1 MTDASGWRP
10 EDSDGGTRG
19 QDARGSEPRGGEAK
33 GQDPGPGE
41 TGTSGGGVGL
51 GARILDLLRGIS
63 GSVRRDDD
71 LRASLEGLLDEHEAA
86 NGSAA
91 DYGEAELIR
100 NALTVG
106 SKDLYDVMVPRAD
119 IKAIDAG
126 STLSETVRE
135 LREAA
140 HSRMPVYR
148 DSLDDVVGMLHIKD
162 IMQHWGRDEAS
173 FEMSKV
179 LRRVLYA
186 PPSMRVLDLLLEMRA
201 TRVHMAMVVDEYGGV
216 DGLVTIEDLVEQVV
230 GEIEDEH
237 DKVARPMIV
246 ERADGTL
253 DVDARTELEELEQR
267 LGLDLLDD
275 DRDEDV
281 DTVGGLIFELSGR
294 VPQRGEMVEHETGLQ
309 FEILDADPR
318 KIKRVRISG
327 DALVG
332 SGQASAAAP

>member
-1 MTDASGWRP
+1 MTDASGWSPGGKDEETGANGARP
-10 EDSDGGTRG
+10 
-19 QDARGSEPRGGEAK
+19 GEA
-33 GQDPGPGE
+33 GQGDGRAGEPGYE
-41 TGTSGGGVGL
+41 SGGGAGL
-51 GARILDLLRGIS
+51 GARILELLRGVS
-63 GSVRRDDD
+63 GSVRRDED
-71 LRASLEGLLDEHEAA
+71 LRRSLEGLLDESETGSA
-86 NGSAA
+86 NAA

-119 IKAIDAG
+119 IRAIDAG
-126 STLSETVRE
+126 SSLSETVAE

-148 DSLDDVVGMLHIKD
+148 DSLDDVIGMLHIKD
-162 IMQHWGRDEAS
+162 MLQYWGREDAT
-173 FEMSKV
+173 FDMSKV
-179 LRRVLYA
+179 VRRVLYA

-246 ERADGTL
+246 ERPDGSL
-253 DVDARTELEELEQR
+253 DVDARTELEELEDR
-267 LGLDLLDD
+267 VGLDLLDD

-294 VPQRGEMVEHETGLQ
+294 VPQRGEVVEHDSGLR

-318 KIKRVRISG
+318 KIKRVRLTGEGLAVAGRPDISAG
-327 DALVG
+327 GGA
-332 SGQASAAAP
+332 

>member
-10 EDSDGGTRG
+10 GGTDDETG
-19 QDARGSEPRGGEAK
+19 ANGARPGEA
-33 GQDPGPGE
+33 GQGDGRAGE
-41 TGTSGGGVGL
+41 PEYESGGGAGL
-51 GARILDLLRGIS
+51 GARILELLRGVS
-63 GSVRRDDD
+63 GSVRRDED
-71 LRASLEGLLDEHEAA
+71 LRRSLEGLLDDSEAGAA
-86 NGSAA
+86 NAA

-119 IKAIDAG
+119 IRAIDAG
-126 STLSETVRE
+126 SSLSETVAE

-148 DSLDDVVGMLHIKD
+148 DSLDDVIGMLHIKD
-162 IMQHWGRDEAS
+162 MLQYWGREDAT
-173 FEMSKV
+173 FDMSKV
-179 LRRVLYA
+179 VRRVLYA

-246 ERADGTL
+246 ERPDGSL
-253 DVDARTELEELEQR
+253 DVDARTELEVLEDR
-267 LGLDLLDD
+267 VGLDLLDD

-294 VPQRGEMVEHETGLQ
+294 VPQRGEVVEHDSGLR

-318 KIKRVRISG
+318 KIKRVRLTGEGLAASGRPDISAG
-327 DALVG
+327 GGA
-332 SGQASAAAP
+332 